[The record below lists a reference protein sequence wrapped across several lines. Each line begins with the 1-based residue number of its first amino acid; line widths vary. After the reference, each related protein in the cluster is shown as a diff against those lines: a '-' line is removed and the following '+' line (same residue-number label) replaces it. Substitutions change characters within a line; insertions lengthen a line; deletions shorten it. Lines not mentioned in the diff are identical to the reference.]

1 MQPREEARCPALK
14 KSKTVCSQRLAA
26 DGFFYVFLRT
36 GAAGRALTVGVCC
49 ACAGASAQKI
59 KGSIM
64 GVENIMMSNA
74 LRPIRATI
82 VRRRLCKESFIVA
95 NSLEH
100 CK

>member
-1 MQPREEARCPALK
+1 MLCCACAVRGWRW
-14 KSKTVCSQRLAA
+14 VR
-26 DGFFYVFLRT
+26 
-36 GAAGRALTVGVCC
+36 C

-64 GVENIMMSNA
+64 GVENIMMSNV